1 MAGQLH
7 RDPLSGPKLLARR
20 ASQDEGENTDRN
32 PARKTVRSADSFN
45 SYVNRMRR
53 SRAHGRGRGAPRR
66 RSVPKSARVHR
77 ASFLLSGLFLLV
89 LTVAVLFNGCSVI
102 LDGLFGV
109 INSSTYPLEDPD
121 IYAAEAQYRAME
133 TELLETARHWAETHD
148 YDEVILD
155 LDELF
160 HDPYVLISALTALHG
175 GEWKSGEIQGELQL
189 LLETQY
195 RLEEHVEIQTRF
207 REEERTGVRFIAS
220 EDGSLRPVPYT
231 ETVLAP
237 YPCTICTLRLENTD
251 LSHVPSQLMN
261 EDQLGVYAMYM
272 AVLGNRPD
280 LFPDSNYVNL
290 YFDTEYPVYEIPAD
304 ALTDEA
310 FAAMIR
316 EAEQYLG
323 FPYVWGG
330 SSPQTSFDCSGFVS
344 WVLNHSGWSVG
355 RPTAEGLRTLCA
367 PVGAAQAQPG
377 DLIFFENTYNTP
389 GASHVGIYVGD
400 GMMIHCGDP
409 IQYAS
414 IETPYWQDHFL
425 SFGRLPD
432 PS

>member
-1 MAGQLH
+1 M
-7 RDPLSGPKLLARR
+7 
-20 ASQDEGENTDRN
+20 
-32 PARKTVRSADSFN
+32 
-45 SYVNRMRR
+45 
-53 SRAHGRGRGAPRR
+53 SRARAKVRAAPMRAVTNFVPVGLTRRGNADLTLLEVTIFTGVTHQIRAQLANVLVGVVSQTLLPLKNGTGRIA
-66 RSVPKSARVHR
+66 
-77 ASFLLSGLFLLV
+77 
-89 LTVAVLFNGCSVI
+89 
-102 LDGLFGV
+102 
-109 INSSTYPLEDPD
+109 
-121 IYAAEAQYRAME
+121 AME
-133 TELLETARHWAETHD
+133 
-148 YDEVILD
+148 ILN
-155 LDELF
+155 
-160 HDPYVLISALTALHG
+160 V
-175 GEWKSGEIQGELQL
+175 
-189 LLETQY
+189 
-195 RLEEHVEIQTRF
+195 
-207 REEERTGVRFIAS
+207 
-220 EDGSLRPVPYT
+220 
-231 ETVLAP
+231 
-237 YPCTICTLRLENTD
+237 TD
-251 LSHVPSQLMN
+251 
-261 EDQLGVYAMYM
+261 
-272 AVLGNRPD
+272 AV
-280 LFPDSNYVNL
+280 
-290 YFDTEYPVYEIPAD
+290 
-304 ALTDEA
+304 
-310 FAAMIR
+310 AAMIR